1 MSAKPRYDAVAIT
14 LHWVI
19 ALGIIFELAL
29 GWSMAT
35 LSFPLATKF
44 ILYQLHKSVGVT
56 VLLAVVL
63 RLLWRATHKP
73 PAYEPDFTGLER
85 KAAAGAHHLLYL
97 AMLLIPLAGWAVVS
111 LSPYNIPTVLYG
123 HIPWPALPFL
133 ASLPN
138 KAALEPWAED
148 VHAYLAYG
156 TLGVV
161 ALHMLAALR
170 HHFLKHD
177 NILRRMAPWIR

>member
-1 MSAKPRYDAVAIT
+1 MRAKPRYDAVAIT

-19 ALGIIFELAL
+19 ALGIFFELAL
-29 GWSMAT
+29 GWVMASFT
-35 LSFPLATKF
+35 LPLATKF
-44 ILYQLHKSVGVT
+44 AMFQLHKSVGIT

-73 PAYEPDFTGLER
+73 PAYDADFTGLER
-85 KAAAGAHHLLYL
+85 QAAAGAHHLLYL

-111 LSPYNIPTVLYG
+111 VSPYNIPTVLYG
-123 HIPWPALPFL
+123 LIPWPDLPWL
-133 ASLPN
+133 PGLPN
-138 KAALEPWAED
+138 KAAIEPWVED

-161 ALHMLAALR
+161 ALHVLAALR
-170 HHFLKHD
+170 HHFFKQD
-177 NILRRMAPWIR
+177 NILRRMAPWF